1 MSTTKDFDSL
11 KRKVYL
17 AYHQDG
23 ILDLVAGSVLLG
35 FGIDMLADNIVFLM
49 LGWLAMLMYI
59 PLKQR
64 VTVPRFGY
72 VRFVSEKKSQAQSL
86 FLLGL
91 GVLVVF
97 AIFVGNNFLNN
108 KPTSPEMQA
117 WVQRYHMV
125 PLSGM
130 LFGLPTLF
138 VAAFLGLKRFY
149 LYALLAVVLPA
160 LGAWMNIETYIP
172 IVAIG
177 IVMWIIGLG
186 LLSSFMKN
194 HPSDGEAGS
203 NVNG

>member
-1 MSTTKDFDSL
+1 MSTTNDFDNL

-35 FGIDMLADNIVFLM
+35 FGIDMLADNVVFMM

-72 VRFVSEKKSQAQSL
+72 VRFVSEKKSRAQSL
-86 FLLGL
+86 FLLGF

-97 AIFVGNNFLNN
+97 AIFVGNIFLSNR
-108 KPTSPEMQA
+108 PTSPEMQA

-138 VAAFLGLKRFY
+138 VAVFLGLKRFY
-149 LYALLAVVLPA
+149 LYALLAVALPA

-186 LLSSFMKN
+186 LLTTFMKN